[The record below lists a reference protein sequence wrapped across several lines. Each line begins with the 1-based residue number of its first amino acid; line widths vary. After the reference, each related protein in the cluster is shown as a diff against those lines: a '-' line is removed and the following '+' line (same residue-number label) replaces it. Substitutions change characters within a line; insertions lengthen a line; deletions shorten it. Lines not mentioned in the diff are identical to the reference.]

1 MLIFFLAAL
10 SALLYSLSV
19 FLEAASA
26 IARPAGAISGKN
38 SMGYTTTV
46 LINTFKRVFMVLY
59 PPVIGI
65 IAAIGGADAVVY
77 TVYIC
82 LLSSL
87 IPMYLA
93 TKYRE
98 LMLLGLVQFVM
109 VFSRGR
115 GFIVAASTWV
125 KKRKYLR
132 NTATLMI
139 EGYRKGNPR
148 RHILQDVD
156 TKILLL
162 TSWVLAF
169 YSIAVFSINIAGAY
183 FPQYG
188 AVIYQLVGIV
198 NAVGTLV
205 WAFILDPMLS
215 RRFDSLKD
223 VLGVR
228 DSVLLANWAANA
240 IMAPLFII
248 LIDQA
253 FKIALQFWH

>member
-1 MLIFFLAAL
+1 MIVLLAAV
-10 SALLYSLSV
+10 SALLYSISV

-65 IAAIGGADAVVY
+65 IAAFGGADAVIY
-77 TVYIC
+77 TVYFC
-82 LLSSL
+82 FLSSL

-93 TKYRE
+93 SKYRE
-98 LMLLGLVQFVM
+98 SILLGLVQFVL
-109 VFSRGR
+109 VFSRDR

-125 KKRKYLR
+125 KKRRYLR
-132 NTATLMI
+132 NAATLMI
-139 EGYRKGNPR
+139 EDYRKGNPR
-148 RHILQDVD
+148 RHILEQVD

-162 TSWVLAF
+162 ASWVLAF

-183 FPQYG
+183 FPHYG
-188 AVIYQLVGIV
+188 AIIYQLVGVV
-198 NAVGTLV
+198 NAAGTLV

-215 RRFDSLKD
+215 RRFDSLSD

-228 DSVLLANWAANA
+228 DSVLLANWVANA
-240 IMAPLFII
+240 LMAPLFIF
-248 LIDQA
+248 LLDQG
-253 FKIALQFWH
+253 IGIVL